1 MPITGKSTQDF
12 VPIKEIRDGVVVLRD
27 GGLRLVL
34 IASSIN
40 FALKS
45 ADEKTA
51 ILLQYQNFLNSLD
64 FHIQI
69 FIQSRRLD
77 IAPYISTLE
86 VRLKEQTNELL
97 KVQTKEYIGFIKS
110 FTENNNVM
118 TKTFFISIPYEP
130 AAYQNK
136 DSIFS
141 RIIPASLFGQKNT
154 TISENDNFQENRAQL
169 EQRVDVVKQGLN
181 QIGVRTE
188 QLGTEELVELYFKLF
203 NPGEKTAPTV

>member
-77 IAPYISTLE
+77 ITPYISTLE

-97 KVQTKEYIGFIKS
+97 KVQTGEYIGFIKS

-130 AAYQNK
+130 AVYRNK
-136 DSIFS
+136 DSLFNKIV
-141 RIIPASLFGQKNT
+141 PTSLFGQKSSQV
-154 TISENDNFQENRAQL
+154 SETDNFQENRAQL

-181 QIGVRTE
+181 RIGVRTE

>member
-12 VPIKEIRDGVVVLRD
+12 VPIKEIRDGVVILRD

-77 IAPYISTLE
+77 ISPYISTLE

-97 KVQTKEYIGFIKS
+97 KVQTREYIGFIKS

-130 AAYQNK
+130 AVYKNK
-136 DSIFS
+136 DSLFNKIV
-141 RIIPASLFGQKNT
+141 PASLFGQKNNT
-154 TISENDNFQENRAQL
+154 VSETDNFQENRAQL

-181 QIGVRTE
+181 RIGVRTE

>member
-1 MPITGKSTQDF
+1 MAITGKSTQDF

-45 ADEKTA
+45 TDEKTA

-77 IAPYISTLE
+77 IMPYISTLE

-97 KVQTKEYIGFIKS
+97 KVQTREYIGFIKS

-141 RIIPASLFGQKNT
+141 RIIPASLLGQKNT
-154 TISENDNFQENRAQL
+154 TISETDNFQENRAQL

-181 QIGVRTE
+181 RIGVRTE

>member
-77 IAPYISTLE
+77 ITPYINTLE

-136 DSIFS
+136 ESVFS
-141 RIIPASLFGQKNT
+141 RIIPTSILGQKNT
-154 TISENDNFQENRAQL
+154 TVSETDNFQENRAQL

-181 QIGVRTE
+181 RIGVRTE